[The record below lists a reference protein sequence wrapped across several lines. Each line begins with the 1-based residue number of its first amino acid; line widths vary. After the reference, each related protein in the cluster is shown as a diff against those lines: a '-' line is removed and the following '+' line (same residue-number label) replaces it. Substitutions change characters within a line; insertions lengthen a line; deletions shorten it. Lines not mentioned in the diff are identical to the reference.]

1 MNIQELPKI
10 ELHLH
15 LDCSLSFE
23 VVRKLRPET
32 TQEDYERDFIA
43 PENCA
48 SLEEYLKCAA
58 APIAIMQT
66 AEQLEAVTLDLFQQ
80 LKEDHVIYAEI
91 RFAPLQH
98 LEQGLS
104 PEEVVDIV
112 DQTTSKGI
120 KKSGVEARIILCTL
134 RHFSEEQSLQTVK
147 LVEQFK
153 GTNVTG
159 FDIAAD
165 ETLPIDNHVK
175 AFEYARKHHI
185 PCTAHAGEARGPESV
200 KETLQ
205 HFHPSRIGHGV
216 RSIEDRAL
224 LNDLK
229 KKNIHLEVCPTS
241 NIQTGIYDAVA
252 HHRINDIYNNGNSL
266 SVNTDGRAISNV
278 NLTEEYEKLNRH
290 FDWQKEQFLKVN
302 HYAIDAAFC
311 DDATKDKLREKLS
324 NGFKISQ

>member
-1 MNIQELPKI
+1 MNIPNLPKI

-15 LDCSLSFE
+15 LDCSLSYE
-23 VVRKLRPET
+23 VVQKLRPGT
-32 TQEDYERDFIA
+32 TRDDYERDFIA
-43 PENCA
+43 PKNCA

-66 AEQLEAVTLDLFQQ
+66 KTQLEAVTLDLFKQ
-80 LKEDHVIYAEI
+80 LQADNVIYAEI

-104 PEEVVDIV
+104 AEEVVDTVERATAQGIE
-112 DQTTSKGI
+112 TTGI
-120 KKSGVEARIILCTL
+120 EARLILCTL
-134 RHFSEEQSLQTVK
+134 RHFSEKQSMRTIK

-153 GTNVTG
+153 GTHVTG

-165 ETLPIDNHVK
+165 ETLPIDNHIR
-175 AFEYARKHHI
+175 AFEYAREHDI

-200 KETLQ
+200 KETME

-216 RSIEDRAL
+216 RSIEDPEL
-224 LNDLK
+224 LDELK

-241 NIQTGIYDAVA
+241 NVQTGIYETVEQ
-252 HHRINDIYNNGNSL
+252 HRINDIYENGNSL

-278 NLTEEYEKLNRH
+278 NLTEEYQKLNRY
-290 FDWQKEQFLKVN
+290 FDWRDEQFFKVN
-302 HYAIDAAFC
+302 EYAIEAAFC
-311 DDATKDKLREKLS
+311 DEETKEKIRGKLS
-324 NGFKISQ
+324 DEFKMT